1 MNPMTLCVAVLALLP
16 PMSLMAAS
24 SEEIARRL
32 EPVGKVC
39 IQGQACPGV
48 TVTVAAGGGAARSAD
63 DIINK
68 HCNACHGPGLLNA
81 PKSGDKAAW
90 KTRADKEGGLDGLLA
105 KAITGIEAMPA
116 KGTCADCSDAE
127 LKAAIQKMSGL

>member
-1 MNPMTLCVAVLALLP
+1 MNPITLCVAVLALLDS
-16 PMSLMAAS
+16 MSLMAAS

-48 TVTVAAGGGAARSAD
+48 TVTAVASGGAARSAD
-63 DIINK
+63 EIINK
-68 HCNACHGPGLLNA
+68 HCNTCHGPGLLNA
-81 PKSGDKAAW
+81 PKKGDKAAW
-90 KTRADKEGGLDGLLA
+90 KTHADKEGGLDGLLA
-105 KAITGIEAMPA
+105 KAITGTGAMPP

-127 LKAAIQKMSGL
+127 LKAAIQEMSGL

>member
-1 MNPMTLCVAVLALLP
+1 
-16 PMSLMAAS
+16 MSLMAAS

-48 TVTVAAGGGAARSAD
+48 TVTAVASGGAARSAD
-63 DIINK
+63 EIINK
-68 HCNACHGPGLLNA
+68 HCNTCHGPGLLNA
-81 PKSGDKAAW
+81 PKKGDKAAW
-90 KTRADKEGGLDGLLA
+90 KTHADKEGGLDGLLA
-105 KAITGIEAMPA
+105 KAITGIGAMPP

-127 LKAAIQKMSGL
+127 LKAAIQEMSGL